1 MHKRRHL
8 FLNQHCASMA
18 AMRPL
23 RLMRVTRQRASV
35 SSSAGKREGGVSMLK
50 ELALNLSNS
59 CWRRR
64 KVMLLLLAGILTSQH
79 ACIV

>member
-1 MHKRRHL
+1 MQKYRLVSFRIGGLAKMHKRRHL

-23 RLMRVTRQRASV
+23 RPMRVTRQRASV

-50 ELALNLSNS
+50 ELALNL
-59 CWRRR
+59 
-64 KVMLLLLAGILTSQH
+64 
-79 ACIV
+79 